1 MSMRLA
7 FPRTS
12 AAYPNLMPWDDP
24 FDWADGRS
32 RAAAIRLADMQV
44 RFATLGVREFL
55 TFCDAVGDDIS
66 ETTPPAVADAL
77 PDAIDAFRQLFSA
90 MPMGITQAHGMLGD
104 CYGWTMWSLMRGC
117 DRRGR
122 VFDGLWSAVLYPEG
136 IPADYWVLV
145 SRNIPRWSAAL
156 FLLARKFGGLDV
168 PARAIA
174 DRCWQHSFNL
184 MNAGGDLDECM
195 SALILLANW
204 ASNANEPQ
212 AERWVRILQGLWD
225 KQIPDSVRA
234 QLGILMISPAHRFTG
249 RDPQSWA
256 NEVLEGWSH
265 LLTEH
270 LLVQVLATSVRD
282 AQDWLAKRERI
293 LTAIS
298 DLAGDY
304 HATAEDRTAALQA
317 LESRV
322 SILHPLIYWLTEFGE
337 ISDLLDV
344 LGAWY
349 VDEGRSCDDDVLFVG
364 AGHRHGVA
372 YVWREGRLIIERSAE
387 EATFDHVLD
396 AASAAQ
402 RDYHRSTAVGDVIPK
417 IDLNRMG
424 QPDEI
429 AAPAFEEAVRRHY
442 EPSRLAEAIGDY
454 RPRSMLVMPST
465 PVPLAAM
472 LATEA
477 GIPLACEA
485 SMRSAEPD
493 RPIRRLSLWPGTT
506 FHAGF
511 EVEAVTRVAE
521 RAGWEIAV
529 HDAVDDAD
537 AFLAFYADDDA
548 DVLWVSGHGEHSPY
562 RLGES
567 GLVIGNGLVTAD
579 QLAGVRRR
587 GGDRRLLVLNVCS
600 GAATQV
606 RGGIARVGLSQE
618 LVTPQ
623 QQVVAHLWPI
633 GMYAGLAFGAKLAL
647 ELAAVPPADALA
659 RTVSGLRAPDTL
671 RAELRRELGDD
682 LEIHRRLEGQD
693 EQVGSVLSWGAPVL
707 LT

>member
-12 AAYPNLMPWDDP
+12 ALFPRLMPWDDP

-44 RFATLGVREFL
+44 RFATLGVKQFL
-55 TFCDAVGDDIS
+55 TFCDAVADDIT
-66 ETTPPAVADAL
+66 EMTPPAVPDAL

-104 CYGWTMWSLMRGC
+104 CYGWTMWSLMRHC

-122 VFDGLWSAVLYPEG
+122 VFDGLWSAVLYSEG
-136 IPADYWVLV
+136 IPADYWALV
-145 SRNIPRWSAAL
+145 SRNIPRWAAAL

-174 DRCWQHSFNL
+174 DRCWQHSFDL
-184 MNAGGDLDECM
+184 MNGEGDLDDCM
-195 SALILLANW
+195 SALVLLANW
-204 ASNANEPQ
+204 ASNADEPQ
-212 AERWVRILQGLWD
+212 AERWVRILLGLWD
-225 KQIPDSVRA
+225 KPIPDSVRA
-234 QLGILMISPAHRFTG
+234 QLAMLMISPAHRFTG

-256 NEVLEGWSH
+256 NEVLELWSH
-265 LLTEH
+265 LLTDH
-270 LLVQVLATSVRD
+270 LLIQVLATSVRD
-282 AQDWLAKRERI
+282 AKDWLAKRERI
-293 LTAIS
+293 LIAIS
-298 DLAGDY
+298 SLAREY

-322 SILHPLIYWLTEFGE
+322 GILHPLIYWLTEFGE
-337 ISDLLDV
+337 IADLLDV

-349 VDEGRSCDDDVLFVG
+349 VDGGRSCDDDVLFVG

-372 YVWREGRLIIERSAE
+372 YIWREGRLIIDRAAD
-387 EATFDHVLD
+387 EATFDHVL
-396 AASAAQ
+396 ATASAAQ
-402 RDYHRSTAVGDVIPK
+402 RDYHRSSAVGDAIPA
-417 IDLNRMG
+417 IDLTRMG
-424 QPDEI
+424 EPDES
-429 AAPAFEEAVRRHY
+429 AAPAFERAVRKHY
-442 EPSRLAEAIGDY
+442 EPNRLGEALGRY

-485 SMRSAEPD
+485 SMRRAEPE
-493 RPIRRLSLWPGTT
+493 RPIRRLSLWPGSTY
-506 FHAGF
+506 HAGF
-511 EVEAVTRVAE
+511 EVGAVKSVAE
-521 RAGWEIAV
+521 RAGWEIVV

-537 AFLAFYADDDA
+537 AFLAFYADPEA

-562 RLGES
+562 RLSDS
-567 GLVIGNGLVTAD
+567 GLVIGDCLVTAD
-579 QLAGVRRR
+579 QLSGLTRH
-587 GGDRRLLVLNVCS
+587 GGGRRLLVLNVCS

-618 LVTPQ
+618 LATPQ

-633 GMYAGLAFGAKLAL
+633 GMYAGLAFGAKFAL
-647 ELAAVPPADALA
+647 ELAAVPPATALA
-659 RTVSGLRAPDTL
+659 RTVSGLKAPDAL
-671 RAELRRELGDD
+671 RAELRRELGED
-682 LEIHRRLEGQD
+682 LEIHRRIENQD
-693 EQVGSVLSWGAPVL
+693 SQIGSVLSWGAPVL